1 MFAYLVNIVFYLN
14 LYRVLCNTSFLR
26 SYMILPCGSFGP
38 IISSPVFGTRVMI
51 LREDEM
57 DDMNACSDTIQSYS
71 KITENARRDSFFFS
85 YETRILLVNLRIIT
99 DKMICRILG
108 L

>member
-1 MFAYLVNIVFYLN
+1 MN

-51 LREDEM
+51 LREDEI
-57 DDMNACSDTIQSYS
+57 DDMNALACSDTIQSYS
-71 KITENARRDSFFFS
+71 KITENARRDSYFF
-85 YETRILLVNLRIIT
+85 
-99 DKMICRILG
+99 
-108 L
+108 